1 MYLHKKYKYP
11 FYDVHMEC
19 NMERDGFAIGVISSL
34 MKKKISFNFL
44 RFSNPG
50 TSSSKKI
57 DITSEKNIDL
67 HSEIVK
73 KVDALI
79 EANEKEL
86 FTEEIEF
93 IPLEKNDLNTET
105 VLPIIKDN
113 KI

>member
-1 MYLHKKYKYP
+1 
-11 FYDVHMEC
+11 MEK
-19 NMERDGFAIGVISSL
+19 DGFAVGVISSL
-34 MKKKISFNFL
+34 MKKKISFNFF

-57 DITSEKNIDL
+57 DVTSEKFVEL
-67 HSEIVK
+67 HSQIVK

-79 EANEKEL
+79 AANEREL

-93 IPLEKNDLNTET
+93 ILLEKNDLNTET